1 MEIIDKLEDIKTK
14 WETLGE
20 QLNDPEIIGD
30 MKRFVKINKDYKDLE
45 PIVVAFKEYKNLLAN
60 IEEAREILK
69 NEKDDDMREMAQE
82 ELDASEQRRE
92 VIEEEIR
99 LMLIP
104 KDPTDD
110 KNAVMEIRAGSGGD
124 EASIFA
130 GDLYR
135 MYIRYCETKGWKI
148 ELVEMNEGTAGGFKE
163 VVFNVIG
170 DGAYGLLKFESGVHR
185 VQRVPKTE
193 TQGRIHTSAASVVV
207 LPEAE
212 EFDVELNEK
221 DIRKET
227 FCASGPGGQSVNT
240 TYSAVRLTHI
250 PSGIVVSCQDEKSQ
264 IKNLATAMKV
274 LRTRLY
280 EREYNKY
287 LESIASQR
295 KTMVSTGDRSAKIR
309 TYNYPQGRV
318 TDHRINLTIYN
329 LQSIIDGDINEII
342 EKLQMAEN
350 AERLKEN

>member
-1 MEIIDKLEDIKTK
+1 MEIIDKLEAIKEK
-14 WETLGE
+14 WEALGE

-30 MKRFVKINKDYKDLE
+30 MKRFVKVNKDYKDLE
-45 PIVVAFKEYKNLLAN
+45 PIVVAFKEYKNLLSN

-69 NEKDDDMREMAQE
+69 NEKDEDMREMAQE
-82 ELDASEQRRE
+82 ELTTSEQRCVTLVE
-92 VIEEEIR
+92 DIR

-110 KNAVMEIRAGSGGD
+110 KNAVMEIRAGTGGE

-163 VVFNVIG
+163 IVFNVIG

-329 LQSIIDGDINEII
+329 LQAIVDGDINEII

>member
-30 MKRFVKINKDYKDLE
+30 MKRFVKINKDYKELE
-45 PIVVAFKEYKNLLAN
+45 PIVVAFKEYKNLLSN

-82 ELDASEQRRE
+82 ELEASEQRRD

-221 DIRKET
+221 DIRK
-227 FCASGPGGQSVNT
+227 
-240 TYSAVRLTHI
+240 
-250 PSGIVVSCQDEKSQ
+250 
-264 IKNLATAMKV
+264 
-274 LRTRLY
+274 
-280 EREYNKY
+280 
-287 LESIASQR
+287 
-295 KTMVSTGDRSAKIR
+295 
-309 TYNYPQGRV
+309 
-318 TDHRINLTIYN
+318 
-329 LQSIIDGDINEII
+329 
-342 EKLQMAEN
+342 
-350 AERLKEN
+350 

>member
-1 MEIIDKLEDIKTK
+1 MEIIDKLEGIKTK
-14 WETLGE
+14 WEALGE

-45 PIVVAFKEYKNLLAN
+45 PIVIAFKEYKNLLSN

-69 NEKDDDMREMAQE
+69 NEKEEEMREMAQE
-82 ELDASEQRRE
+82 ELITAEQRCE
-92 VIEEEIR
+92 TLVEDIR

-110 KNAVMEIRAGSGGD
+110 KNAVMEIRAGTGGD

-163 VVFNVIG
+163 IVFNVIG

-329 LQSIIDGDINEII
+329 LQAIIDGDINEII